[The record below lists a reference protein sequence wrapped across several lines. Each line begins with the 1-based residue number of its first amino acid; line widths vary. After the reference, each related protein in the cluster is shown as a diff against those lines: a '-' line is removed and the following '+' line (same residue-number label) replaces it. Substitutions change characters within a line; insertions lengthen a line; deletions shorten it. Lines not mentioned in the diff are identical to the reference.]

1 VTKKLA
7 FALSVIVSAATLSG
21 CVPVAVGA
29 VGAVAA
35 DSIAEDHGNDL
46 F

>member
-1 VTKKLA
+1 MTKLTLAAALLACVTA
-7 FALSVIVSAATLSG
+7 LSG

-35 DSIAEDHGNDL
+35 DSIAEDRGGDL

>member
-1 VTKKLA
+1 MPRINCLA
-7 FALSVIVSAATLSG
+7 VALVAITALSG

-35 DSIAEDHGNDL
+35 DSIAESNGNDL

>member
-1 VTKKLA
+1 MSKKLA
-7 FALSVIVSAATLSG
+7 FALTAIMAATSLSG
-21 CVPVAVGA
+21 CVPVAIGA